1 MQENRETL
9 AKYWMDKARRSLNAA
24 RREFEE
30 KNYDFCANRL
40 YYAAFYAVSAVLM
53 LQGKSYKKHSGVRA
67 ALHHDLVKPG
77 IIPEEYGT
85 LYDALLRD
93 REEID
98 YIAFVEPD
106 PEVIKEE
113 ISKVEELLNILAA
126 IMVTIKGREQLN
138 C

>member
-9 AKYWMDKARRSLNAA
+9 AKYWMDKARRSLNTA

-53 LQGKSYKKHSGVRA
+53 LQGKYYKKHSGVRA
-67 ALHHDLVKPG
+67 ALHRDLVKPG

-113 ISKVEELLNILAA
+113 ITKVEELLNILAD
-126 IMVTIKGREQLN
+126 IMVTIKGKDQ
-138 C
+138 

>member
-1 MQENRETL
+1 MPANRETL
-9 AKYWMDKARRSLNAA
+9 VRYWMDKARRSLNAA

-30 KNYDFCANRL
+30 QNYDFCANRL
-40 YYAAFYAVSAVLM
+40 YYAVFYAVSAVLI
-53 LQGKSYKKHSGVRA
+53 LQGKSFKKHSGVRA
-67 ALHHDLVKPG
+67 ALHRDLIKPG

-113 ISKVEELLNILAA
+113 IIKVGELLNILAD
-126 IMVTIKGREQLN
+126 IIVTIKEGWETGK
-138 C
+138 